1 MEVLFVLDWCIL
13 RLEGVDPTMVSWGF
27 EYLSFCLFFFL
38 GQVFCYDLLVISV
51 HSVHRLIFRIG
62 GIWDFVLSH

>member
-27 EYLSFCLFFFL
+27 EYLFFCLFF
-38 GQVFCYDLLVISV
+38 
-51 HSVHRLIFRIG
+51 
-62 GIWDFVLSH
+62 WDRFFVMIYW